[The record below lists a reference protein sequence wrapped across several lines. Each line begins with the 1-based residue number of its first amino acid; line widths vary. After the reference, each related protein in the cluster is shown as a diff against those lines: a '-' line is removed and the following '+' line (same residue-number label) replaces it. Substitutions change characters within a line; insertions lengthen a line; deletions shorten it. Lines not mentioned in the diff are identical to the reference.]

1 MVFIHARECLSDTS
15 VRYFLAIRETLKC
28 LLNFANLQLPL
39 VEKLKTQAKRFT
51 PCFATYYIITLL
63 RYWLWS
69 AISKIMFYVQISV
82 WFFTGYICPRR
93 RVGNQVIHKTI
104 KRESLIITLIIT
116 SQGARIQ
123 FNRDLRLFERVII
136 IWILSNICNNNFM
149 RFLSDFNRKNISKRQ
164 RGLCSRLILKL
175 WHLIY

>member
-1 MVFIHARECLSDTS
+1 
-15 VRYFLAIRETLKC
+15 
-28 LLNFANLQLPL
+28 
-39 VEKLKTQAKRFT
+39 
-51 PCFATYYIITLL
+51 
-63 RYWLWS
+63 
-69 AISKIMFYVQISV
+69 MFYVQISV

-175 WHLIY
+175 